1 MYIKNFR
8 GKSKLSELKNR
19 KKLARRLRKPITAM
33 TDTIIC
39 ENCKILQEMNY
50 CKVLFESIKTQYQ
63 FLDEY
68 LKFRRSGLETKRD
81 LNDIWAEVRHSE
93 NSLKADRVL
102 KQCPLLR
109 KKFNNYLAYRDK
121 VLKAYV

>member
-1 MYIKNFR
+1 MYIKNYKK
-8 GKSKLSELKNR
+8 KSKLSEAKNR
-19 KKLARRLRKPITAM
+19 KKAQRKASKSITAT
-33 TDTIIC
+33 TDTRIC
-39 ENCKILQEMNY
+39 EKCKILQEMNY
-50 CKVLFESIKTQYQ
+50 CKVLFESIKIQYQ

-68 LKFRRSGLETKRD
+68 LQFRRSGLESKRD

-109 KKFNNYLAYRDK
+109 KKFNNYLVYRDK